1 MTSPTLVQTARI
13 AGLTALML
21 STAACNTLSRLS
33 EVGSQPSL
41 AEIENPTQQANY
53 KPVSLP
59 MPQPEIA
66 RHNSNSLWRPGARA
80 FFKDQRAAKVGD
92 ILTVTVSIADS
103 VTTQN
108 KTELNRTAGENAGL
122 DQFLGYQNALGRILP
137 ESITPASAIDFDS
150 QHVSNGEGKITRNET
165 VSVQLAA
172 IVTQVLPNGNLV
184 VHGRQE
190 VGLNYDVREII
201 VDGVI
206 RPEDITASNQISHDK
221 IAEARIRYGG
231 RGQIMDL
238 QSPRWGQQIYDIIFP
253 F

>member
-1 MTSPTLVQTARI
+1 M
-13 AGLTALML
+13 
-21 STAACNTLSRLS
+21 
-33 EVGSQPSL
+33 
-41 AEIENPTQQANY
+41 
-53 KPVSLP
+53 
-59 MPQPEIA
+59 
-66 RHNSNSLWRPGARA
+66 
-80 FFKDQRAAKVGD
+80 
-92 ILTVTVSIADS
+92 
-103 VTTQN
+103 
-108 KTELNRTAGENAGL
+108 
-122 DQFLGYQNALGRILP
+122 
-137 ESITPASAIDFDS
+137 
-150 QHVSNGEGKITRNET
+150 
-165 VSVQLAA
+165 
-172 IVTQVLPNGNLV
+172 TQVLPNGNLV

>member
-1 MTSPTLVQTARI
+1 MTTPTLIASARI
-13 AGLTALML
+13 AGLVAILL
-21 STAACNTLSRLS
+21 STSACNMLSRLS
-33 EVGSQPSL
+33 EVGSQPGL
-41 AEIENPTQQANY
+41 AGIENPNQQPNY

-59 MPQPEIA
+59 MPQPDVA
-66 RHNSNSLWRPGARA
+66 RHNANSLWRPGARA

-108 KTELNRTAGENAGL
+108 KTELNRTASEDAGL
-122 DQFLGYQNALGRILP
+122 DQFLGYQAALDRVLP
-137 ESITPASAIDFDS
+137 EAINPGSAIDFDS
-150 QHVSNGEGKITRNET
+150 AHVSNGEGKITRNET
-165 VSVQLAA
+165 VNVQLAA

-190 VGLNYDVREII
+190 VALNYDVREII
-201 VDGVI
+201 VDGVV